1 VIASLVLLSMFM
13 ARAKEH
19 PQPEPNIPW
28 QIQAEF
34 ERARADEGESAR
46 IHDSDLARERMWLDR
61 AQQYCN
67 DTFGVGYEVVRDRG
81 LPMFC
86 KKISGEKK

>member
-1 VIASLVLLSMFM
+1 MIASLVLLSIFM
-13 ARAKEH
+13 VRAKEH
-19 PQPEPNIPW
+19 PQPDPNIPW
-28 QIQAEF
+28 QFQAEF
-34 ERARADEGESAR
+34 ERARADEEESAR
-46 IHDSDLARERMWLDR
+46 VHDSDLARERMWLDR

-67 DTFGVGYEVVRDRG
+67 DTFGPGYEVVRDRG